1 MSNITKE
8 LFEALTLAILV
19 FIIMQTSIQNFKV
32 EGSSMDPTLTHGQYL
47 IVNKLAYAKVDPQR
61 LSRIVPIWKQSKSA
75 SRFATDPPK
84 RGDIVVFEYPLNPK
98 RDFVKRVIG
107 VPGDNI
113 IIVSGSVF
121 LNGKVLDE
129 DYIRSI
135 TPQGRLWFA
144 DGIKP
149 DITILKDREYFVLG
163 DNRMG
168 SNDSRNWGPVHE
180 DNIHGKVWA
189 IYWPFDRLGILK

>member
-1 MSNITKE
+1 MVT
-8 LFEALTLAILV
+8 
-19 FIIMQTSIQNFKV
+19 
-32 EGSSMDPTLTHGQYL
+32 
-47 IVNKLAYAKVDPQR
+47 
-61 LSRIVPIWKQSKSA
+61 
-75 SRFATDPPK
+75 
-84 RGDIVVFEYPLNPK
+84 EYPLNHK

-107 VPGDNI
+107 VPGDTI

-121 LNGKVLDE
+121 LNGKVLNE
-129 DYIRSI
+129 DYIKSI
-135 TPQGRLWFA
+135 TPQGRLWFG

-180 DNIHGKVWA
+180 DNIRGKVWA